1 MYRFICYTLFL
12 LIISVTS
19 TVAAEDS
26 CPLAKIRLERLPD
39 LHVARAGHL
48 MFSLNGEVMV
58 AGGHTTDFKPTS
70 TAEYYRDGQWHLLEM
85 AYPHDNGFGV
95 LLSSGKVMLGGGHDR
110 NLGQGQTF
118 EVEMYDPATHTFEGF
133 SCLDKK
139 RTLATAA
146 ETEGG
151 QVVIAGNWYTGDSIE
166 VFDGSTHFQIIRGV
180 SVQRAKPYIFPTSD
194 GDALI
199 FSSLTN
205 RGEVTCGNVIDRL
218 KGGTLHIPLLETW
231 FPIPSFEHFNLA
243 DCTIGDYTYL
253 LPLINLKGELAIAQ
267 LSDTVMTLLPTA
279 YPLPQSSPWDS
290 IAYVRDFVCNRRVQR
305 AYLLGYGSSHRL
317 YVLCVDYSKRPFPL
331 TLFYTDP
338 IPEPAVISGAVLTS
352 EGQLM
357 LAGGNISCGPTKENY
372 NYKPSAA
379 SWLLYVG
386 AESSLARKKQSDA
399 VGWWG
404 IIILSV
410 LLLGLALLVSRIRKA
425 RINHASQ
432 VSNELTESYKEDNEP
447 NKSSLY
453 DRLCQLMEEEQLF
466 LNRELRIQDV
476 AVRLSANSRY
486 VSECIKTELDC
497 TFTQFVNTYRI
508 KYAQKLL
515 REQADIKISNVSKA
529 SGFSGESSFFRT
541 FRTMV
546 GMTPREWLDTI
557 QKE

>member
-1 MYRFICYTLFL
+1 MYIFICYILFL
-12 LIISVTS
+12 TISVTS

-26 CPLAKIRLERLPD
+26 CPLAKIKLERLPD

-70 TAEYYRDGQWHLLEM
+70 TAEYYRDGKWHLMEM

-110 NLGQGQTF
+110 NLGQGQSF

-133 SCLDKK
+133 GCLDKK
-139 RTLATAA
+139 RTLATAV
-146 ETEGG
+146 EIGGG
-151 QVVIAGNWYTGDSIE
+151 QVVIAGNWYAGDSIE
-166 VFDGSTHFQIIRGV
+166 VFDGNGHFKPIHGV
-180 SVQRAKPYIFPTSD
+180 SEQRAKPYIFPTSD

-199 FSSLTN
+199 FGSLSN
-205 RGEVTCGNVIDRL
+205 KGEVTRGNVVDRL
-218 KGGTLHIPLLETW
+218 KGGTLHIPLLEKW
-231 FPIPSFEHFNLA
+231 SPLVSFFHFNLS

-253 LPLINLKGELAIAQ
+253 LALINQQGELTIAQ
-267 LSDTVMTLLPTA
+267 LCDTVMTLLPTVC
-279 YPLPQSSPWDS
+279 PVPQSSPWDS
-290 IAYVRDFVCNRRVQR
+290 ISYVRDIVCDRQAKR
-305 AYLLGYGSSHRL
+305 AYLVGYGSSHRL
-317 YVLCVDYSKRPFPL
+317 YVLCADYSKRPSPL

-338 IPEPAVISGAVLTS
+338 IPEPALIYPAVLTS

-357 LAGGNISCGPTKENY
+357 LAGGNICCGPAAENY

-386 AESSLARKKQSDA
+386 TASSLAGKKHSQA

-404 IIILSV
+404 IIVLSA
-410 LLLGLALLVSRIRKA
+410 LLLGLALLVRRIRKA
-425 RINHASQ
+425 RIKHASQ
-432 VSNELTESYKEDNEP
+432 NPDEFVESYKEDNEP

-453 DRLCQLMEEEQLF
+453 NRLCQLMDEEQLF
-466 LNRELRIQDV
+466 LNSELRIQDV
-476 AVRLSANSRY
+476 AVRLSTNSRY

-497 TFTQFVNTYRI
+497 TFSQFVNTYRI

-515 REQADIKISNVSKA
+515 REQSDMKLSNISRA